1 MLKAEKIVKDGE
13 LLAIILRS
21 IKTDNSV
28 EFITPKEFGLQ
39 FGVHNRKKGDY
50 VKAHSHVPFEMLENF
65 PVQELLYV
73 KKGKI
78 SVGLFHK
85 NKLYR
90 EIIINSDE
98 FILLNTGHNV
108 RFLEDTEMVE
118 VKQGP
123 YRERENEKTSLE

>member
-21 IKTDNSV
+21 VKTDNAV

-50 VKAHSHVPFEMLENF
+50 VKSHSHVPFEMLENLS
-65 PVQELLYV
+65 VQELLYV
-73 KKGKI
+73 RKGKL

-85 NKLYR
+85 NKFYKK
-90 EIIINSDE
+90 IIVNSDE
-98 FILLNTGHNV
+98 FIVLNTGHNV
-108 RFLEDTEMVE
+108 KFLEDTEMVE

-123 YRERENEKTSLE
+123 YREKENEKKNLE